1 MIIRIHRLAQMQ
13 VEYDNNENF
22 TKFLNNIAQAN
33 KTTDFTTHAKVEGL
47 QPYTLYYYRI
57 SFLNNN
63 NKNTDINKNIYLLI
77 YESFKNKL
85 LIFAKSLYD

>member
-33 KTTDFTTHAKVEGL
+33 KTTEFTVMQRLKV
-47 QPYTLYYYRI
+47 YNHILYI
-57 SFLNNN
+57 TIVFP
-63 NKNTDINKNIYLLI
+63 
-77 YESFKNKL
+77 F
-85 LIFAKSLYD
+85 